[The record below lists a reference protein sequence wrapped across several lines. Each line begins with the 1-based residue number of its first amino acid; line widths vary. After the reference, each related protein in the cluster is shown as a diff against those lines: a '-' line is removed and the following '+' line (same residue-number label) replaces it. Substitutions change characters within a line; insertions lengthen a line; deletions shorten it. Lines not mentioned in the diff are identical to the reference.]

1 MITNQSIQV
10 IITQESDLEETW
22 KDLSVPN
29 MTFGFYETSIDECTD
44 NGDGTWT
51 ATYSEMVVSAPQQ
64 ITYLDLEN
72 GETTYTLAVGT
83 YGTRPAQP

>member
-1 MITNQSIQV
+1 MITNQIIEV
-10 IITQESDLEETW
+10 VITQEGDLQETW
-22 KDLSVPN
+22 TDASVPN
-29 MTFGFYETSIDECTD
+29 MTFGFNERSLDDCTE

-64 ITYLDLEN
+64 VTYIDLEN

-83 YGTRPAQP
+83 YGSRPSQV